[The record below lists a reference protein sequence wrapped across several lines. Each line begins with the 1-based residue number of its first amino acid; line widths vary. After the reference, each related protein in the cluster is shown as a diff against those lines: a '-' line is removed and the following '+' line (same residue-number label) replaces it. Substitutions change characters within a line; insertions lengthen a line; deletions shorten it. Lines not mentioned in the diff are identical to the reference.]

1 MRVLLAQH
9 VPFDADPRAQQ
20 LGQQLLASGHDVH
33 GLSVDPAPSNIEP
46 FSIRHVLCSSNAPD
60 ADLPFE
66 LPQITPEGSS
76 KRSFASL
83 SDRELTDYRQ
93 ILRDHLDAEV
103 HTFDPHII
111 HVQSAW
117 LLGQLALETGV
128 PYVLSVWGP
137 ELDDDVLDHRYR
149 PFVEQAIE
157 NAGRIIVADQTQHDR
172 VIATIEGV
180 RDRIVIAKPDDVAA
194 HLEIYYTVL
203 NQRFGFD
210 DVE

>member
-9 VPFDADPRAQQ
+9 VPFEADPRAQH
-20 LGQQLLASGHDVH
+20 LGQKLLASGHEVH

-46 FSIRHVLCSSNAPD
+46 FSIRHVLCSAVAAD

-66 LPQITPEGSS
+66 LPQFKPIDANQ
-76 KRSFASL
+76 RSFSSL
-83 SDRELTDYRQ
+83 TDRELTDYRQ

-111 HVQSAW
+111 HVQSLW

-128 PYVLSVWGP
+128 PYVVTVWGP
-137 ELDDDVLDHRYR
+137 ELDSESLDHRYR
-149 PFVEQAIE
+149 PFVEQAAE
-157 NAGRIIVADQTQHDR
+157 NAGRIIVPDKTQHAR
-172 VIATIEGV
+172 IVAAIEGAGERV
-180 RDRIVIAKPDDVAA
+180 VLAKPDDLQA
-194 HLEIYYTVL
+194 HLEIYYSVL

-210 DVE
+210 SVD

>member
-1 MRVLLAQH
+1 MRVLFAQH
-9 VPFDADPRAQQ
+9 VPFDADPRAQH
-20 LGQQLLASGHDVH
+20 LGHQLLASGHDVH

-46 FSIRHVLCSSNAPD
+46 FSIRHVLCSSVATD

-66 LPQITPEGSS
+66 LPQITPNGSS

-111 HVQSAW
+111 HVQSVW

-128 PYVLSVWGP
+128 PYVVTVWGP
-137 ELDDDVLDHRYR
+137 ELDDAVLDHRYR
-149 PFVEQAIE
+149 PFVEQAAE
-157 NAGRIIVADQTQHDR
+157 NAGRLIVGDKIQHDR
-172 VIATIEGV
+172 LVATIAGIRDRVVIA
-180 RDRIVIAKPDDVAA
+180 RPDDITA
-194 HLEIYYTVL
+194 HLEIYYSVL

-210 DVE
+210 EVE